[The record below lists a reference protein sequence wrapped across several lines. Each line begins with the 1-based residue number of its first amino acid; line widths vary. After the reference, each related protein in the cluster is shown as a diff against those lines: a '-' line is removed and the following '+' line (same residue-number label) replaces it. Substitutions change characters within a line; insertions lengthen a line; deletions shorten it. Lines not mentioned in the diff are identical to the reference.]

1 MDPSKLFRK
10 AALEKLAS
18 PERLDEMMHI
28 ISPSGWLSLIAVG
41 IGLVALTVWS
51 VVGTISIKVSGKGM
65 LLRGGVV
72 FDVSSTTEGRLAEV
86 LVKPGDHITEG
97 DIIAR
102 LDRPALR
109 LRIQNTREDVAR
121 LSGQGNRQT
130 AAQRNLLARYR
141 QQAEE
146 LREKI
151 KTQEEMVER
160 GLLTNSTL
168 MRTRAELTA
177 NEQAQ
182 AQLQATQAGSRNQVE
197 DVRQQLA
204 ELENELEATSKI
216 TSPFSGRIVEVSVE
230 AGDVIGPGGRL
241 VTLESEDAPITAMI
255 YIPASEG
262 KKVRP
267 GREVYGSPSTIK
279 VEEYGFMRGVVE
291 QASDY
296 PVTPEGLRRVLR
308 NQQLIQELTGE
319 SAPIEV
325 RVQLIEDP
333 ETPSGFRWS
342 SSEGPPSRVFSGTI
356 CTANVTVETKK
367 PISYVLPI
375 VRKTV
380 GMS

>member
-267 GREVYGSPSTIK
+267 GMEVYVSPSTIK

>member
-51 VVGTISIKVSGKGM
+51 VVGTISIKVTGKGM

-72 FDVSSTTEGRLAEV
+72 FDIASTTEGRLAEV
-86 LVKPGDHITEG
+86 LVKPGDHITE
-97 DIIAR
+97 DEVIAR

-109 LRIQNTREDVAR
+109 LRIQNTREDLAR
-121 LSGQGNRQT
+121 LSGQGSRQT

-160 GLLTNSTL
+160 GLLTNTTL

-182 AQLQATQAGSRNQVE
+182 AQLQANQAGSRNQVE
-197 DVRQQLA
+197 DVRQQLT

-230 AGDVIGPGGRL
+230 AGDVVGAGGRL

-262 KKVRP
+262 KKVRE
-267 GREVYGSPSTIK
+267 GMEVYVSPSTIK

-325 RVQLIEDP
+325 RVKLIQDP

-342 SSEGPPSRVFSGTI
+342 SSEGPPSKVFSGTI